1 MKTVKFGPQK
11 KTKYALTRRTR
22 ICWRSKRQ
30 NKESRQVK
38 PCTGATSSGGFLK
51 QPACEQ
57 SQAAYE
63 CFTACEQ
70 FQVNTTDSR
79 EQCFVNISKWNK
91 YSCIMRGVYNNKE
104 NVNLHVEWLLSIE
117 HEQVCVTSEV

>member
-1 MKTVKFGPQK
+1 MG
-11 KTKYALTRRTR
+11 
-22 ICWRSKRQ
+22 RSNR
-30 NKESRQVK
+30 
-38 PCTGATSSGGFLK
+38 ATSSGGFLK

-70 FQVNTTDSR
+70 FQVNTTDSH
-79 EQCFVNISKWNK
+79 EQCFVNISMWSKC
-91 YSCIMRGVYNNKE
+91 SCIMCVNNNKE

-117 HEQVCVTSEV
+117 QVSVTSEVKG